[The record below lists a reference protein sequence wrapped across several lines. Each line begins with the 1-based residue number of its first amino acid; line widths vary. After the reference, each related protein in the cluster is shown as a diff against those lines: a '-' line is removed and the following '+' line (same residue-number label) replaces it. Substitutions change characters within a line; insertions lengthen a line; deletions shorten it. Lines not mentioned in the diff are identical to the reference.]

1 MKNNDEQANAET
13 IGRKENRQRL
23 SRATTDYFNSLSP
36 VESAEEQS
44 LAESLAQASSTVNFD
59 EDDEDISPPVKW
71 NSTPST

>member
-13 IGRKENRQRL
+13 IRRKDNRQRL
-23 SRATTDYFNSLSP
+23 SRATTDYLNSLSP

-59 EDDEDISPPVKW
+59 EDDEDISHL
-71 NSTPST
+71 